1 MQIIPA
7 EPAND
12 NLLRIPIDSAF
23 QAMRDCV
30 CRLQSGSARPPE
42 AARLYLSMITPR
54 GNDPDIFQ
62 QLLADAFAVQE
73 SQINSRSLAAIM
85 EVQRSVASGKLELDG
100 AMSRMVESA
109 RDVANAT
116 GVAIALL
123 KGDQLTYRAGS
134 GSSADCIGRQVTASL
149 TVSRDSKTLYEILR
163 VENAQTDKRI
173 EADICRQFGADALLI
188 LPIYEGRALA
198 GIFDVRFSE
207 AHPFPDSEVRTYRL
221 MAEQIEAAL
230 CQAARPEPK
239 RIQAAEPPPSP
250 DTLEQITSQGENFV
264 PPPEFLMLPAN
275 EHSLYARSR
284 AVLADIA
291 DLPVLKQAILLAS
304 MLPQRAQHFN
314 WSQRTWFNRTW
325 SNRPRNWN
333 LAAVK
338 DLPVLRQS
346 TSLATSFGQRAMH
359 LSWSKRRRNSVL
371 AAFAVVLMFT
381 IWLASRH
388 RGPATPLE
396 SSTLPGS
403 PATIQHGLLPKP
415 LPATRLAAAQATS
428 APSTEAMPKRSALR
442 RIRVGQN
449 EVDYI
454 GDDVTVRLF
463 TDKPAVKRSQRAN
476 GRIAHIGSD
485 VTVRYFTPT
494 QPATRT
500 ASR

>member
-1 MQIIPA
+1 M
-7 EPAND
+7 N
-12 NLLRIPIDSAF
+12 
-23 QAMRDCV
+23 
-30 CRLQSGSARPPE
+30 
-42 AARLYLSMITPR
+42 TPS
-54 GNDPDIFQ
+54 GNDPDLFQ
-62 QLLADAFAVQE
+62 QLLAYAFAVQE
-73 SQINSRSLAAIM
+73 SQINSQSLATIM

-100 AMSRMVESA
+100 AMSRIVESA

-149 TVSRDSKTLYEILR
+149 TVSRDSKTLREILR
-163 VENAQTDKRI
+163 VENAQTDTRI

-188 LPIYEGRALA
+188 LPIYQGRALA

-207 AHPFPDSEVRTYRL
+207 AHPFRDREVRTYRL

-239 RIQAAEPPPSP
+239 KIQAAEPPPIP
-250 DTLEQITSQGENFV
+250 EPVEQITPHGENFV
-264 PPPEFLMLPAN
+264 SPPEFLMLPAN
-275 EHSLYARSR
+275 EHSLYARCR

-291 DLPVLKQAILLAS
+291 DLPVCKQAILLAS
-304 MLPQRAQHFN
+304 MLPQRAKHFN
-314 WSQRTWFNRTW
+314 RSHRTWFNRTWFNRTWFNRTWFNRTWFNRTWFNRTWFNRTW
-325 SNRPRNWN
+325 SRRPRNLN
-333 LAAVK
+333 LAAVR

-346 TSLATSFGQRAMH
+346 AWLATSFAQRARH
-359 LSWSKRRRNSVL
+359 LRWSNRRRNSVL

-381 IWLASRH
+381 IGLASRH
-388 RGPATPLE
+388 RGPATPME

-403 PATIQHGLLPKP
+403 NATIPHGLLPKP
-415 LPATRLAAAQATS
+415 LPGRRVAAAQAMS
-428 APSTEAMPKRSALR
+428 APSKEARPKRSALR
-442 RIRVGQN
+442 RVRVGQN

-463 TDKPAVKRSQRAN
+463 TDKPAAKRSQRAN
-476 GRIAHIGSD
+476 SRIAHIGSD
-485 VTVRYFTPT
+485 VTVRYFTPP

>member
-1 MQIIPA
+1 M
-7 EPAND
+7 N
-12 NLLRIPIDSAF
+12 
-23 QAMRDCV
+23 
-30 CRLQSGSARPPE
+30 
-42 AARLYLSMITPR
+42 TPC

-73 SQINSRSLAAIM
+73 SQINSQSLAAIM

-100 AMSRMVESA
+100 AMNRMVESA
-109 RDVANAT
+109 RGVANAT

-149 TVSRDSKTLYEILR
+149 TVSRDSKSRHEILR

-188 LPIYEGRALA
+188 LPIYQGRALA

-207 AHPFPDSEVRTYRL
+207 AHPFRESEVRTYRL

-239 RIQAAEPPPSP
+239 KIQAAEPLPIP
-250 DTLEQITSQGENFV
+250 DTVEQITPQGENFV

-291 DLPVLKQAILLAS
+291 ELPVLKQAILLAS
-304 MLPQRAQHFN
+304 MLPQRARHFN
-314 WSQRTWFNRTW
+314 WSQRTWFYRTWFNRTWFNRTW
-325 SNRPRNWN
+325 SSRPRNLN
-333 LAAVK
+333 LAAIK
-338 DLPVLRQS
+338 DLRVLRQS
-346 TSLATSFGQRAMH
+346 ASLATSFGQRARH
-359 LSWSKRRRNSVL
+359 LRWSNRRRNSVL

-388 RGPATPLE
+388 RGPAMPLE
-396 SSTLPGS
+396 SSTVPGS
-403 PATIQHGLLPKP
+403 PASIQHALLPKP
-415 LPATRLAAAQATS
+415 LPATRLAAPQAMS
-428 APSTEAMPKRSALR
+428 APSTETLPNSPEAMPKRSALR

-463 TDKPAVKRSQRAN
+463 TDKPAVKRNQRAN

>member
-1 MQIIPA
+1 M
-7 EPAND
+7 N
-12 NLLRIPIDSAF
+12 
-23 QAMRDCV
+23 
-30 CRLQSGSARPPE
+30 
-42 AARLYLSMITPR
+42 TPC

-73 SQINSRSLAAIM
+73 SQINSQSLAAIM

-109 RDVANAT
+109 RGVANAT

-149 TVSRDSKTLYEILR
+149 TVSRDSKTLHEILR

-188 LPIYEGRALA
+188 LPIYQGRALA
-198 GIFDVRFSE
+198 GILDVRFSE
-207 AHPFPDSEVRTYRL
+207 AHPFLESEVRTYRL

-239 RIQAAEPPPSP
+239 KIQAAERPPIP
-250 DTLEQITSQGENFV
+250 DTVEQITPQGENFV

-275 EHSLYARSR
+275 EHSFYARSR

-291 DLPVLKQAILLAS
+291 ELPVLKQAILLAS
-304 MLPQRAQHFN
+304 MLPQRARLFN
-314 WSQRTWFNRTW
+314 WSQRTWFNRTRFNRTRFNRTW
-325 SNRPRNWN
+325 FNRTWFNRTWFNRPRNLN
-333 LAAVK
+333 LAAIK

-346 TSLATSFGQRAMH
+346 ASLATSFGQRARH
-359 LSWSKRRRNSVL
+359 LRWSNRRRNSVL
-371 AAFAVVLMFT
+371 ATFAVVLMFT

-388 RGPATPLE
+388 RGPAMPLE
-396 SSTLPGS
+396 SSTVPGS
-403 PATIQHGLLPKP
+403 PATIQHALLPKP
-415 LPATRLAAAQATS
+415 LPATRLAAPQAMS
-428 APSTEAMPKRSALR
+428 APSTEALSNSPEAMPKRSALR

-463 TDKPAVKRSQRAN
+463 TDKPAVKRNQRAN

-494 QPATRT
+494 QPAAATRT

>member
-1 MQIIPA
+1 M
-7 EPAND
+7 N
-12 NLLRIPIDSAF
+12 
-23 QAMRDCV
+23 
-30 CRLQSGSARPPE
+30 
-42 AARLYLSMITPR
+42 TPC

-73 SQINSRSLAAIM
+73 SQINSASLAAIM

-109 RDVANAT
+109 RGVANAT

-149 TVSRDSKTLYEILR
+149 TVSRDSKTLHEILR

-188 LPIYEGRALA
+188 LPIYQGRALA

-207 AHPFPDSEVRTYRL
+207 AHPFLDREVRTYRL

-239 RIQAAEPPPSP
+239 KIQAAEPLPVP
-250 DTLEQITSQGENFV
+250 DTVEQITPHGENFV
-264 PPPEFLMLPAN
+264 SPPEFLMLPAN

-291 DLPVLKQAILLAS
+291 ELPVLKQAILLAS
-304 MLPQRAQHFN
+304 MLPQRARHFN

-325 SNRPRNWN
+325 FNRTWFNRTWSSRPRNLN
-333 LAAVK
+333 LAAIK

-346 TSLATSFGQRAMH
+346 ASLATSFGQQARH
-359 LSWSKRRRNSVL
+359 LRWSNRRRNSVL

-388 RGPATPLE
+388 RGRAMPLE
-396 SSTLPGS
+396 SSTVPGS
-403 PATIQHGLLPKP
+403 RATIQHALLPKP
-415 LPATRLAAAQATS
+415 LPATRLAAPQAMSTPS
-428 APSTEAMPKRSALR
+428 TETLPNSTEAMPKRSALR

-454 GDDVTVRLF
+454 GDDVTVRVF

-494 QPATRT
+494 QPAATRT
-500 ASR
+500 ATR

>member
-1 MQIIPA
+1 M
-7 EPAND
+7 N
-12 NLLRIPIDSAF
+12 
-23 QAMRDCV
+23 
-30 CRLQSGSARPPE
+30 
-42 AARLYLSMITPR
+42 TPC

-73 SQINSRSLAAIM
+73 SQINSQSLAAIM

-109 RDVANAT
+109 RGVANAT

-149 TVSRDSKTLYEILR
+149 TVSRDSKTLHEILR

-188 LPIYEGRALA
+188 LPIYQGRALA
-198 GIFDVRFSE
+198 GILDVRFSE
-207 AHPFPDSEVRTYRL
+207 AHPFLESEVRTYRL

-239 RIQAAEPPPSP
+239 KIQAAEPLPIP
-250 DTLEQITSQGENFV
+250 DTVEQITPQSENFV

-275 EHSLYARSR
+275 EHSFYARSR

-291 DLPVLKQAILLAS
+291 ELPVLKQAILLAS
-304 MLPQRAQHFN
+304 MLPQRARLFN

-325 SNRPRNWN
+325 FNRTRFNRTRFNRTRFNRTWFNRTWFNRPRNLN
-333 LAAVK
+333 LAAIK

-346 TSLATSFGQRAMH
+346 ASLATSFGQRARH
-359 LSWSKRRRNSVL
+359 LRWSNRRRNSVL
-371 AAFAVVLMFT
+371 ATFAVVLMFT

-388 RGPATPLE
+388 RGPAMPLE
-396 SSTLPGS
+396 SSTVPGS
-403 PATIQHGLLPKP
+403 PATIQHALLPKP
-415 LPATRLAAAQATS
+415 LPATRLAAPQAMS
-428 APSTEAMPKRSALR
+428 APSTEALSNSPEAMPKRSALR

-463 TDKPAVKRSQRAN
+463 TDKPAVKRNQRAN

>member
-1 MQIIPA
+1 M
-7 EPAND
+7 N
-12 NLLRIPIDSAF
+12 
-23 QAMRDCV
+23 
-30 CRLQSGSARPPE
+30 
-42 AARLYLSMITPR
+42 TPS

-73 SQINSRSLAAIM
+73 SQINSQSLAAIM

-100 AMSRMVESA
+100 AMSRIVESA
-109 RDVANAT
+109 RNVANAT

-134 GSSADCIGRQVTASL
+134 GSSADCLGRQVTASL
-149 TVSRDSKTLYEILR
+149 TVSRDSKTLREILR
-163 VENAQTDKRI
+163 VENAQTDTRI

-188 LPIYEGRALA
+188 LPIYQGRALA

-207 AHPFPDSEVRTYRL
+207 AHPFLDREVRTYRL

-230 CQAARPEPK
+230 GLAGRPEPK
-239 RIQAAEPPPSP
+239 KIQAAEPSP
-250 DTLEQITSQGENFV
+250 IPDPVEQIPPGGEKFV

-291 DLPVLKQAILLAS
+291 DLPVCKQAILLAS
-304 MLPQRAQHFN
+304 MLPQRAKHFN
-314 WSQRTWFNRTW
+314 RSHRTWSNRNWFNRTWFNRTW
-325 SNRPRNWN
+325 SSRPRNLN
-333 LAAVK
+333 LAAVR

-346 TSLATSFGQRAMH
+346 ASLATSFAQRARH
-359 LSWSKRRRNSVL
+359 LRWSNRRRNSVL
-371 AAFAVVLMFT
+371 AAFAVVLMVT
-381 IWLASRH
+381 IGLASRH
-388 RGPATPLE
+388 HGPTAPLE

-403 PATIQHGLLPKP
+403 TATIPHGLPKP
-415 LPATRLAAAQATS
+415 LPGRRLAAAQAIS
-428 APSTEAMPKRSALR
+428 APSKEARPNLSAFR
-442 RIRVGQN
+442 RVRVSQN

-463 TDKPAVKRSQRAN
+463 TDKPAAKRIQRAN
-476 GRIAHIGSD
+476 SRIAHIGSD
-485 VTVRYFTPT
+485 VTVRYFTPP
-494 QPATRT
+494 QPAART

>member
-1 MQIIPA
+1 MNTP
-7 EPAND
+7 
-12 NLLRIPIDSAF
+12 
-23 QAMRDCV
+23 
-30 CRLQSGSARPPE
+30 SGS
-42 AARLYLSMITPR
+42 
-54 GNDPDIFQ
+54 DPDIFQ

-73 SQINSRSLAAIM
+73 SQINSQSLAAIM

-109 RDVANAT
+109 RGVANAT

-134 GSSADCIGRQVTASL
+134 GSSADCSGRQVTASL
-149 TVSRDSKTLYEILR
+149 TVSRDSKTLREILR
-163 VENAQTDKRI
+163 VENAHTDTRI

-188 LPIYEGRALA
+188 LPIYQGRALA

-207 AHPFPDSEVRTYRL
+207 AHPFLDREVRTYRL

-230 CQAARPEPK
+230 CQAARPELK
-239 RIQAAEPPPSP
+239 KIQAAEPQPIP
-250 DTLEQITSQGENFV
+250 DSVEQITPDGENFV
-264 PPPEFLMLPAN
+264 SPPEFLMLPAN

-304 MLPQRAQHFN
+304 MLPQRAQHLN

-325 SNRPRNWN
+325 FNRTWFNRTWFNRTWSNHPRNWN

-346 TSLATSFGQRAMH
+346 ASLATSFGQRAMH